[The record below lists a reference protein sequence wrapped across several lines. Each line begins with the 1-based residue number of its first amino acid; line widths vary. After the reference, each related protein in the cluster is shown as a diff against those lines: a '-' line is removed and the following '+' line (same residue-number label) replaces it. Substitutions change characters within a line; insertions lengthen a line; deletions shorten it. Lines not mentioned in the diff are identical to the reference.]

1 MRVFSLPLVAIA
13 AVATV
18 QPAGAETLKD
28 ALSLAYQTNPTI
40 RAERA
45 RLRAIKESRAQAW
58 AGALPQ
64 LSATAAYNKSDGDQT
79 TTFTGTPTTTE
90 TKLDTKTAGVTAEQ
104 PIFTGFRN
112 YNAIKQAGA
121 RIRAGGAQLIATE
134 QQVLNDVAAAYLDV
148 QRNMAV
154 YELNKKNVTVLLR
167 QQEMASRRFEVGEIT
182 RTDVAQAEAR
192 LAQARAN
199 LSSAQSELAISRAA
213 YAQLVGQVP
222 ADLEPVTELP
232 QLPETLE
239 AAQNLAKS
247 YAPALV
253 GAREQ
258 AEISRRQVKIARGAI
273 LPSVSLT
280 AGYQYAEEP
289 SLFVDN
295 TEEFTFG
302 ARASAPIFLGGLN
315 FSKIR
320 EAKANHSSDRA
331 LLVAAERQVDT
342 QTISAWE
349 RLVAARAIVRSAE
362 AAVVAND
369 LALEG
374 VRREALVGSRTT
386 LDVLNAEQENLNAQ
400 VSLVSAQR
408 DAQAAAFGLLAVIGL
423 LTPDAIGIDSEIG
436 ETDSF
441 DLYNDN

>member
-1 MRVFSLPLVAIA
+1 MRVFLLPLIAITA
-13 AVATV
+13 AANV
-18 QPAGAETLKD
+18 QTAGAETLQD
-28 ALSLAYQTNPTI
+28 ALSLAYQTNPNI
-40 RAERA
+40 RSERA
-45 RLRAIKESRAQAW
+45 RLRATKESRAQAW

-64 LSATAAYNKSDGDQT
+64 LSASAAYNKVDGNQT
-79 TTFTGTPTTTE
+79 TSFTGAPSKTD

-112 YNAIKQAGA
+112 FNAIKQAGA

-134 QQVLNDVAAAYLDV
+134 QQVLNDVATAYFNV

-154 YELNKKNVTVLLR
+154 YELNKQNVTVLLR
-167 QQEMASRRFEVGEIT
+167 QQEMASRRFEVGELT
-182 RTDVAQAEAR
+182 RTDVAQADAR

-199 LSSAQSELAISRAA
+199 LSSSQSDLAIARAA
-213 YAQLVGQVP
+213 YAELVGQVP
-222 ADLEPVTELP
+222 ADLEPVTKLP
-232 QLPETLE
+232 TLPETID
-239 AAQNLAKS
+239 AAQNLART

-253 GAREQ
+253 GARER
-258 AEISRRQVKIARGAI
+258 AEISRRQINIARGAI

-331 LLVAAERQVDT
+331 LLMAAERQVEA

-362 AAVVAND
+362 AAVEAND

-374 VRREALVGSRTT
+374 VRRESLVGSRTT

-400 VSLVSAQR
+400 VALVSAQR
-408 DAQAAAFGLLAVIGL
+408 DAQTAAFGLLAAIGI
-423 LTPDAIGIDSEIG
+423 LTPDAIGISSNIG
-436 ETDSF
+436 GQDGLE
-441 DLYNDN
+441 LYDEG